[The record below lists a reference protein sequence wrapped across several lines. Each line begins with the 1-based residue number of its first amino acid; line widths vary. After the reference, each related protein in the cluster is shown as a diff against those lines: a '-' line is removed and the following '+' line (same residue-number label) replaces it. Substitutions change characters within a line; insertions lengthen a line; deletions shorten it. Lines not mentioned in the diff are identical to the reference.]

1 MNTQT
6 QTQTEIE
13 DIFEECEITID
24 DVRRMFLDGEFHPT
38 EVVTAIGMFPTAAV
52 HQARYRQIM
61 KLYEDDNS
69 QLDEAVLEKY
79 PDRDIKHW
87 SVRYMTKIFLLF
99 FA

>member
-1 MNTQT
+1 MN
-6 QTQTEIE
+6 TQTEIE
-13 DIFEECEITID
+13 DIIEISETTME
-24 DVRRMFLDGEFHPT
+24 DVRRMFLDGELHPT
-38 EVVTAIGMFPTAAV
+38 EVVISIGMFPRAAV